1 MTGKPP
7 LLQALAATMSILAL
21 IPTGIAWSQ
30 SKPKK
35 LSANEIRAQIIGNVL
50 TDGVHWRRHFQR
62 NGTLTS
68 VDMGKSNI
76 GRWRIQGNQLC
87 FAVQVREEFDCY
99 EVLTSGK
106 EVHLHVEDTGYD
118 LEGRIER
125 P

>member
-1 MTGKPP
+1 MTEKPP
-7 LLQALAATMSILAL
+7 LLQALAATMAILAL

-50 TDGVHWRRHFQR
+50 TDGIHWRRHFRR
-62 NGTLTS
+62 NGTLAS

-76 GRWRIQGNQLC
+76 GRWKIQGNQLC
-87 FAVQVREEFDCY
+87 FAVQAGEDFDCY
-99 EVLTSGK
+99 EILASGK

-118 LEGRIER
+118 LEARIEK